1 GKESSLAEAGT
12 RHLADVPVSEPPSPG
27 PRRPSAPSRRWRG
40 DGYLPGARSHGAP
53 GARSV
58 RRRGSPHDRMRR
70 SLDRPGGYPRHAER
84 GPREHAPSPRHP
96 GRHAR
101 LQRRSDARGRG
112 QVRPRRRHPGCRREP
127 GRAHGRPAALG
138 AVPHIPSGL
147 PRDDRRRRGG
157 GPRRKTELPYR
168 GYTLDAMT
176 AMTLEEIIELLPAR
190 PRRSFMRGI
199 DEERLT
205 FVEKVR
211 ENGTEEAVRT
221 HCRDVPILPDFVG
234 KKVAVHNGKEFV
246 TVEIRA
252 EMIGHYIGEF
262 AMTRKPV
269 THSGPGVGA
278 TRS

>member
-1 GKESSLAEAGT
+1 MAKKQMGGLAK
-12 RHLADVPVSEPPSPG
+12 
-27 PRRPSAPSRRWRG
+27 
-40 DGYLPGARSHGAP
+40 
-53 GARSV
+53 
-58 RRRGSPHDRMRR
+58 
-70 SLDRPGGYPRHAER
+70 
-84 GPREHAPSPRHP
+84 
-96 GRHAR
+96 
-101 LQRRSDARGRG
+101 
-112 QVRPRRRHPGCRREP
+112 
-127 GRAHGRPAALG
+127 AA
-138 AVPHIPSGL
+138 
-147 PRDDRRRRGG
+147 
-157 GPRRKTELPYR
+157 RRKLRKRAGLVVTTRKKEFTYR
-168 GYTLDAMT
+168 GYTLDEMK

-278 TRS
+278 TRSSKFMPLK